1 VVSAF
6 VGFVF
11 YMSAASIVIST
22 YAGTFDN
29 DVKTKAL
36 ATGSMMILQAFLML
50 VDAGWIA
57 LRARMNEES

>member
-1 VVSAF
+1 
-6 VGFVF
+6 
-11 YMSAASIVIST
+11 MSAASIVIST